1 MGRKQ
6 LLDLWL
12 AARQKLTV
20 ALRLEIVATMVLGM
34 TVVSGVEQ
42 HHVEARH
49 PVGSTIKVVY
59 EEQHLYLIVRRID
72 CHVEVVCR
80 LWQN

>member
-34 TVVSGVEQ
+34 AAVSGVGQ

-49 PVGSTIKVVY
+49 PVESTI
-59 EEQHLYLIVRRID
+59 
-72 CHVEVVCR
+72 
-80 LWQN
+80 